1 MHHQHRYTTAG
12 LAARHPKTGSIHD
25 QQVLLTAVMLRLLP
39 CLQVRTYSVIP
50 FTSSLGLME

>member
-1 MHHQHRYTTAG
+1 MAWQGPPLVGGIHHR
-12 LAARHPKTGSIHD
+12 R
-25 QQVLLTAVMLRLLP
+25 VLLTAGILRLLP

>member
-1 MHHQHRYTTAG
+1 M
-12 LAARHPKTGSIHD
+12 GSIHNGNL
-25 QQVLLTAVMLRLLP
+25 LLTAGTLRLLP